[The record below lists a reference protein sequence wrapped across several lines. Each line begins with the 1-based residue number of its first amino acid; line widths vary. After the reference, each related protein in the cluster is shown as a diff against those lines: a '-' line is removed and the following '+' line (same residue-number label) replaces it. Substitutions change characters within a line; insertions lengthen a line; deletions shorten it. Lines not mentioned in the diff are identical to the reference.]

1 MVGLGL
7 VALAAIAS
15 ALLTPP
21 AYAFLFILAVAGFGM
36 GVILPARDLMIR
48 KIVPPGDSGKV
59 FGFIFVGYSIGGSL
73 APLLYGWILDLGE
86 PAMVFL
92 VSASF
97 ALLALVAVVLANL
110 ASPKIAKA

>member
-1 MVGLGL
+1 
-7 VALAAIAS
+7 
-15 ALLTPP
+15 
-21 AYAFLFILAVAGFGM
+21 
-36 GVILPARDLMIR
+36 
-48 KIVPPGDSGKV
+48 
-59 FGFIFVGYSIGGSL
+59 L